1 MTDDSLKEQWP
12 LDEREQRREL
22 EKFMNSMDNREQWLS
37 RREEDT
43 NG

>member
-22 EKFMNSMDNREQWLS
+22 EKFMNSMTNREQWLS
-37 RREEDT
+37 RREEDI